1 MTNPLIHAL
10 VFLAAV
16 LIPGGL
22 LLYFTWRI
30 RKKTVIPPTPEEA
43 RTAFRE
49 MFPVE
54 SLRAR
59 NRLDKLRRFNR
70 RKSGS
75 SKKNQ

>member
-16 LIPGGL
+16 IIPGGL
-22 LLYFTWRI
+22 LVYFAWRL

-49 MFPVE
+49 MFPVG
-54 SLRAR
+54 SLRAD
-59 NRLDKLRRFNR
+59 NRLDKLKRYKR
-70 RKSGS
+70 RKSRPP
-75 SKKNQ
+75 KKSQ